1 MQNEFKKTSFE
12 ILQLY
17 HANFL
22 SGNHM
27 PNLKKIMFDFSWHRH
42 SLPFLAY
49 DIPKIIFLAAFFT
62 LL

>member
-1 MQNEFKKTSFE
+1 MSSRKLPLKYCSY
-12 ILQLY
+12 II
-17 HANFL
+17 FL

-42 SLPFLAY
+42 SPPFLAY

>member
-1 MQNEFKKTSFE
+1 MTTRKLPLK

-17 HANFL
+17 HANFF

-42 SLPFLAY
+42 SPPFLAY